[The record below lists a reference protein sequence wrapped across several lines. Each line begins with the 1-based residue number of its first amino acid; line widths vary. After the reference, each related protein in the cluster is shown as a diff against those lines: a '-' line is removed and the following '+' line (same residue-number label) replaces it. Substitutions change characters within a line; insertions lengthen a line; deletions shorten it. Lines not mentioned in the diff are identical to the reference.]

1 MQHRD
6 VDVLMLY
13 PLNLVASEERFG
25 SWMTQYGYANLITQ
39 EKLAALGEVRDGAIH
54 LAGRKFTTLA
64 ALFEPFPSERLL
76 AMMRELVAQGG
87 RVVWSGQPPVRTWEG
102 GDARGPWQDL
112 MGADFA
118 PRIDGG
124 LVVPG
129 KTVAFEG
136 ALGNVPPQAV
146 LTHFLV
152 DRAHPL
158 VPRAESTVA
167 ARLMNDVVGVQRTHP
182 GGGRTLALGMRPR
195 DDQSAS
201 LGQDVATWFHV
212 LRALGAYAPTGAF
225 PDHND
230 QTEHLSRTGP
240 HLACRFP
247 NGAISIAPH
256 LRSVVEEWPGGFARD
271 AAADNAYLARVPPP
285 SERLDLADFRVN
297 GRRVTYAGDGTVS
310 FRAAADGRLEAFAG
324 RNTTGITIDGV
335 ETRLADQ
342 PLGQIAFGPVPTG
355 RRVEGGAV
363 FLILAQGAGT
373 VRVPAGGL
381 PPRVALWVEGSTPG
395 SRGAKVASRRE
406 GDALVFESGD
416 SQGRWVYVVAEP

>member
-1 MQHRD
+1 
-6 VDVLMLY
+6 
-13 PLNLVASEERFG
+13 
-25 SWMTQYGYANLITQ
+25 
-39 EKLAALGEVRDGAIH
+39 
-54 LAGRKFTTLA
+54 
-64 ALFEPFPSERLL
+64 
-76 AMMRELVAQGG
+76 
-87 RVVWSGQPPVRTWEG
+87 
-102 GDARGPWQDL
+102 

-271 AAADNAYLARVPPP
+271 VAADHAYLARVPPP

-342 PLGQIAFGPVPTG
+342 PLGQIAFGPVPAG